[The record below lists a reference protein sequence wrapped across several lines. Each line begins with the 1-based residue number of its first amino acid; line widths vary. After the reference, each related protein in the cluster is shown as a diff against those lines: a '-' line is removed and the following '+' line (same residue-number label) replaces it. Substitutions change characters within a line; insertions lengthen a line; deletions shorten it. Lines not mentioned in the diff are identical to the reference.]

1 MYVRELTVRYR
12 LRRVP
17 GPQLAEGRLHTPREA
32 ALVVARLLCDEIVEV
47 CGLLCLSTQAE
58 VLAYHELSR
67 GTIDMT
73 FVHPRDVFRT
83 ALLAHAASVIVAH
96 NHPSGD
102 VTPSVDDRV
111 VTQRLK
117 NAGQV
122 VGIELTDHVIVSADG
137 TYFSFKESG
146 SL

>member
-12 LRRVP
+12 LRRVRCLP
-17 GPQLAEGRLHTPREA
+17 FLEARLTTPREA
-32 ALVVARLLCDEIVEV
+32 AAMLISILRSEIVEV
-47 CGLLCLSTQAE
+47 CGLLCLSTRTE

-111 VTQRLK
+111 VTRRLK
-117 NAGQV
+117 DAGQV
-122 VGIELTDHVIVSADG
+122 VGVELTDHLIVSADG

-146 SL
+146 IL